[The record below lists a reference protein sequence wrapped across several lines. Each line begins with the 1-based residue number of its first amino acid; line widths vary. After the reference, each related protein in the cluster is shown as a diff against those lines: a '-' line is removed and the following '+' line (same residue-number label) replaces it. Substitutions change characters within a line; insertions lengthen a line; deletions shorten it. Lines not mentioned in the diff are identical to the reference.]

1 MVQQLRL
8 KKVMFYLFNTNEI
21 KGGNMND
28 IIIVT
33 SNEVSGYYTVETLGA
48 VFGVNTRSRN
58 KFSTVEQNFK
68 AVIGGKI
75 SDYTKLQQNSCEQ
88 SIERMKEEAILK
100 GANAIIS
107 MGFDSYSFENIDSV
121 VAYGTAVKIEK
132 IYEG

>member
-1 MVQQLRL
+1 
-8 KKVMFYLFNTNEI
+8 
-21 KGGNMND
+21 MND

-33 SNEVSGYYTVETLGA
+33 SNEVSGYYIVETLGA

-68 AVIGGKI
+68 AVIGGEI
-75 SDYTKLQQNSCEQ
+75 SGYTKFQQNSCEQ

-100 GANAIIS
+100 GANAIIA
-107 MGFDSYSFENIDSV
+107 MRFGSYSFENIDSV
-121 VAYGTAVKIEK
+121 VVYGTAVKIEK